1 MLQCSIFGL
10 CVCISVFV
18 SESDVLQCCAVCIV
32 WMSELKVV
40 SQQKEAE
47 MSELKVKIDELK
59 VTAGHE
65 AKSREEMQLHYQQ
78 RLREK
83 QTQLEH
89 YRRLD
94 AADF

>member
-1 MLQCSIFGL
+1 MI
-10 CVCISVFV
+10 I
-18 SESDVLQCCAVCIV
+18 VLSA
-32 WMSELKVV
+32 ELKSV

-47 MSELKVKIDELK
+47 ISELKVKIDELK
-59 VTAGHE
+59 VNASHE

-83 QTQLEH
+83 QAELEH

-94 AADF
+94 AADLPFIFS